1 MSWWDK
7 YFAPGDIRH
16 SQSTPSSVPSPPSSP
31 SSSPTASNPTKA
43 EEDTTSPSAQKSPL
57 APRFTERASSST
69 RQLRQDALLYG
80 GLAFTLLSAL
90 VTRRSLAR
98 KHIAAY
104 PQMIKTPIPS
114 PSGTG
119 TAKTQLSLPTFTPSN
134 IPPKVEGGLDAAEAL
149 GLATLSVF
157 SVFMAGT
164 GLFMKWN
171 NIGDVEDLRDWVR
184 AGVGYDVYGGE
195 TEADKEIEAWM
206 AEVLA
211 RKDGVGD
218 LKTSVLEK
226 MQELA
231 EIDKKKY
238 QAEKEARDVGAG
250 TREKK

>member
-1 MSWWDK
+1 
-7 YFAPGDIRH
+7 
-16 SQSTPSSVPSPPSSP
+16 
-31 SSSPTASNPTKA
+31 
-43 EEDTTSPSAQKSPL
+43 
-57 APRFTERASSST
+57 
-69 RQLRQDALLYG
+69 
-80 GLAFTLLSAL
+80 
-90 VTRRSLAR
+90 
-98 KHIAAY
+98 
-104 PQMIKTPIPS
+104 MIKTPIPS
-114 PSGTG
+114 SSGTG

-238 QAEKEARDVGAG
+238 QAEKEARDEGAG